1 MKYRSIRT
9 KLLSSFGLTFSV
21 LYALLVA
28 IMLFLANRYFIQNT
42 RKSAL
47 SFVQLTFKEISETYT
62 ENFSTNPLRFAEKIN
77 HILNSIPDLS
87 RIVIFDS
94 ASNIVFSTTQLFS
107 KENENLPLSPSMIK
121 SYEPTEKFN
130 KEYYVLVPVINET
143 GHNIHSILYVFS
155 RQKEFQFRRFI
166 AIFGFFIYSLL
177 FLVTLV
183 IDNLLMGRFV
193 KNIERLKQ
201 VAELVRSGNY
211 SVRSSIKS
219 GDEIMYLSDTVNSML
234 ESMTTYIY
242 NLRAMVEELEARD
255 KARDEILA
263 KISHELR
270 TPLTASKGYVEL
282 LLTGNIGNLSEE
294 QRKALEIISRNLNR
308 LEDETRKLLQSSKA
322 AIENIQIKLRV
333 IDVKKVFEE
342 IKENFESEIQK
353 KNLRLVYNFEI
364 DKVCA
369 DLEQFHSILENLISN
384 AVKFT
389 PEGGLIEVRTSEE
402 QIGEKSYIKISLFNT
417 SPKIPESELEKIFKP
432 FYQVDNGTKR
442 EKGGFGLGLYIIKR
456 AVELHKGFVRALN
469 TENGVKFEVCLPF
482 LEACNEED
490 FGH

>member
-1 MKYRSIRT
+1 
-9 KLLSSFGLTFSV
+9 
-21 LYALLVA
+21 
-28 IMLFLANRYFIQNT
+28 
-42 RKSAL
+42 
-47 SFVQLTFKEISETYT
+47 
-62 ENFSTNPLRFAEKIN
+62 
-77 HILNSIPDLS
+77 
-87 RIVIFDS
+87 
-94 ASNIVFSTTQLFS
+94 
-107 KENENLPLSPSMIK
+107 
-121 SYEPTEKFN
+121 TEKFN